1 MNKFLMRVWLL
12 LLLIGGMWF
21 APVAQAST
29 CPIPLP
35 STSIPVLHVAEP
47 ITDKDF
53 DVREKGSSLEIHNL
67 SSDVIVLIAPGYEIA
82 NAHIDPTGTFVIDI
96 HNAGTYM
103 GNIQN
108 AYCGNGG
115 IPDGEPVPQNIHT
128 QFTILI
134 GHELV
139 NVPINIVYEANPDYA
154 RELRDYQESEQRGQS
169 YINFMIIL
177 GILYSVGYIALL
189 VGIVVAG
196 MFFLRWVKRRAD
208 ERWE

>member
-1 MNKFLMRVWLL
+1 MNKFLMRVWLF

-21 APVAQAST
+21 TPAAQAST

-35 STSIPVLHVAEP
+35 SKYIPVLHVAES
-47 ITDKDF
+47 IKHKDF

-67 SSDVIVLIAPGYEIA
+67 STDAIVLIAPGYEIA

-115 IPDGEPVPQNIHT
+115 VPDGEPVPQNIHT
-128 QFTILI
+128 GFTVQISQELI
-134 GHELV
+134 
-139 NVPINIVYEANPDYA
+139 NVPIDIVYELNPDYA
-154 RELRDYQESEQRGQS
+154 RELRDYQEHEKRGQS
-169 YINFMIIL
+169 YINFMIIV
-177 GILYSVGYIALL
+177 GILYFVGYIALL

-196 MFFLRWVKRRAD
+196 MFFLRWVKRWAD

>member
-12 LLLIGGMWF
+12 LVLIGGLWF
-21 APVAQAST
+21 TPAAQANS
-29 CPIPLP
+29 CPMPLP
-35 STSIPVLHVAEP
+35 SKYIPVLHLTEP
-47 ITDKDF
+47 VKHTSF
-53 DVREKGSSLEIHNL
+53 DVGEKGSALEIHNL
-67 SSDVIVLIAPGYEIA
+67 SSDAIFLA
-82 NAHIDPTGTFVIDI
+82 NTQIDPTATFTIDI
-96 HNAGTYM
+96 HNVELYVDTAPYRDSCS
-103 GNIQN
+103 GNS
-108 AYCGNGG
+108 G
-115 IPDGEPVPQNIHT
+115 IPDGEPVPQNIQT
-128 QFTILI
+128 GFIIMI

-154 RELRDYQESEQRGQS
+154 RKLRDYQESEQRGQS

-177 GILYSVGYIALL
+177 GILYFVGYIALL